1 MDRLVIQRGQST
13 DQGTPGAAELYNA
26 AGVALWQGA
35 DMELPDRGDAPDISR
50 IPAGVYIAS
59 YYFSNTF
66 QRKVYH
72 VQNVPGRTAIEIHI
86 GNFAGDKSKGFRS
99 DVLGCTVLGTEI
111 GTIEGQTACLD
122 SAVAYDSF
130 VAASAGADIE
140 VEYRDP
146 S

>member
-13 DQGTPGAAELYNA
+13 DQGTPGSAELLNA
-26 AGVALWQGA
+26 AGIELWKGA
-35 DMELPDRGDAPDISR
+35 DMELPDRGNAPEISR
-50 IPAGVYIAS
+50 IPAGVYTAIYAW
-59 YYFSNTF
+59 SNTF

-72 VQNVPGRTAIEIHI
+72 VQNVPGRSAVEIHI

-111 GTIEGQTACLD
+111 GTLEGQTACLD
-122 SAVAYDSF
+122 SADAYKAF
-130 VAASAGADIE
+130 VAATGGADIE